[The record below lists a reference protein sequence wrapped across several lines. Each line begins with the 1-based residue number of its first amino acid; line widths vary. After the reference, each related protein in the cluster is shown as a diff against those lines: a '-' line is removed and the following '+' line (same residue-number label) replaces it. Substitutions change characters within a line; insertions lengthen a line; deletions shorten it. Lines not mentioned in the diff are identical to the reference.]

1 MNSRVVRDL
10 SITALRAFVA
20 ISEHGSFSKAAEQ
33 LNLTQPAIS
42 AQLKRLQQI
51 LGGDLFYKRAGGVGL
66 SELGVLLERYAR
78 RVLTLNDQ
86 VIASTGGNRER
97 ETIRLGIQS
106 IFVESVF
113 PELVKICEVANKV
126 SYKFVCASARVLA
139 EQHKAGHVDLAFMLT
154 PTGPRRNQCSEWN
167 EKLVWVRAPHM
178 FPILNGE
185 IPFVGH
191 HQGTIDGKVLEV
203 LDEREVPYRIVFSA
217 SDIACM
223 ITAVKTGLGLMIAP
237 ERAIPKPLIAA
248 RERIL
253 PKLPEVRAGVFCR
266 EEFDL
271 MRHKSLVTAFISA
284 VQPPSPR
291 FAKLYNGKSDSVR
304 TVQSVR

>member
-126 SYKFVCASARVLA
+126 S
-139 EQHKAGHVDLAFMLT
+139 
-154 PTGPRRNQCSEWN
+154 
-167 EKLVWVRAPHM
+167 
-178 FPILNGE
+178 
-185 IPFVGH
+185 
-191 HQGTIDGKVLEV
+191 
-203 LDEREVPYRIVFSA
+203 
-217 SDIACM
+217 
-223 ITAVKTGLGLMIAP
+223 
-237 ERAIPKPLIAA
+237 
-248 RERIL
+248 
-253 PKLPEVRAGVFCR
+253 
-266 EEFDL
+266 
-271 MRHKSLVTAFISA
+271 
-284 VQPPSPR
+284 
-291 FAKLYNGKSDSVR
+291 
-304 TVQSVR
+304 